1 MTLMAAS
8 WPVLTWRPWRT
19 QVERRSKTW
28 VTDLHLG
35 HIYSTFPSL
44 NLLRTEQTQFASS
57 NSLFWSDFWWES
69 RWAGLS
75 PLQSRFL
82 GTYLCFALSICPE
95 FVDKQKCTIYSQR
108 LFCKYGLS
116 KGWHIMDPSSK
127 YCSKIQQQPLFS
139 LYSAGKKH
147 LYHETSKKEWWWW
160 WYRIH
165 LTQCQLLQ

>member
-19 QVERRSKTW
+19 EMERRSKTW
-28 VTDLHLG
+28 VTDLDLG

-44 NLLRTEQTQFASS
+44 NLLRTEKTQFASS

-82 GTYLCFALSICPE
+82 GTYLFFALSICPE

-116 KGWHIMDPSSK
+116 KGKSK
-127 YCSKIQQQPLFS
+127 RFLWIQVPNTVRK
-139 LYSAGKKH
+139 YSNSP
-147 LYHETSKKEWWWW
+147 YSQ
-160 WYRIH
+160 YI
-165 LTQCQLLQ
+165 QLEKNTFTMKLQRKNDDDNTESISFRL